1 MKPQTSPRYPSFS
14 SSLSGRDLAAIL
26 ISILHP
32 LIEKNAKTESQVK
45 EDFPTDAPPI
55 LDAPA
60 RVAEQIPA
68 SIKSAKKENFLAFY
82 LNSRNR
88 LIFSETVSIGTLS
101 ASLVHPREVFAP
113 AIEHSSAA
121 LIVAH
126 NHPSGDCSPS
136 PEDRATTKRLKES
149 GELLGIPLLD
159 HLIVSPQG
167 FFSFRENGLLS

>member
-1 MKPQTSPRYPSFS
+1 MKQRPAPRQQSFRPDQ
-14 SSLSGRDLAAIL
+14 GARDLAAIL

-32 LIEKNAKTESQVK
+32 LIEKNPKINSLIK
-45 EDFPTDAPPI
+45 EDFPTDAPLI

-60 RVAEQIPA
+60 RVAERIPIEVKA
-68 SIKSAKKENFLAFY
+68 AKKENFLAFY
-82 LNSRNR
+82 LNSRNQ
-88 LIFSETVSIGTLS
+88 LISSETVSIGTLS

>member
-1 MKPQTSPRYPSFS
+1 MKPQTTPRQPSFHPV
-14 SSLSGRDLAAIL
+14 LSARDLAALL

-32 LIEKNAKTESQVK
+32 MIEKNAKMESRL
-45 EDFPTDAPPI
+45 EEGFLTDVPPI
-55 LDAPA
+55 LDAPT
-60 RVAEQIPA
+60 RVAEQIPF

-82 LNSRNR
+82 LNSRNQ

-136 PEDRATTKRLKES
+136 PEDKAATKRLKES

-159 HLIVSPQG
+159 HLIVSSRG